1 MWRILKLLKRIHLL
15 FCLVLSLGL
24 VCVPVYANDL
34 GVSPAVLH
42 ILQYETWWTF
52 SQIASVQ
59 QVPSVGNLIS
69 YQLTFQDTSWGS
81 PVIYI
86 DKNAEYAINNSL
98 YNGSPSASNAPG
110 YTGQLITDNKTINS
124 LINSSN
130 MLSPYY
136 DAPGNST
143 LFAQNYDNPK
153 SALYAYLNPSTQ
165 TIFYTDTNQNFVD
178 INGNIATNVFK
189 NNGQTNGDTFSYTSK
204 LAINYYQSASQ
215 LYSLM
220 NNGNFGT
227 IVEGSPNAP
236 RTILVFGEP
245 NCPVCNALYN
255 LTKSYVASGQL
266 QIHWSLVSFI
276 NPDSRGKI
284 LAILMGMVPAN
295 SGYPNTPAGALAYN
309 EDNFTQGSDDG
320 GAITPI
326 SVSNASQAA
335 ITESNNTE
343 YFYFN
348 EFTIIGTPTIV
359 FKDTTGNFEIGSGLP
374 ANTSNGI
381 QNFIN
386 SLYVNNQ

>member
-1 MWRILKLLKRIHLL
+1 
-15 FCLVLSLGL
+15 